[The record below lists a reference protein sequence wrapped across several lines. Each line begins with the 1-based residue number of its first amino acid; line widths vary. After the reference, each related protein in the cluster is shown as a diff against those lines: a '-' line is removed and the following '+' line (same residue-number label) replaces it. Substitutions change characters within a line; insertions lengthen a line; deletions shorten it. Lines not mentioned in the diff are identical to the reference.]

1 MNFKNL
7 ERLPQIVMQ
16 YALQLEICYLDIVMK
31 RVENLDEFCV
41 HCSKTTSRST
51 AWYAC
56 DQCCR
61 WIHESCSAEPAENQQ
76 FLCKHCTI

>member
-1 MNFKNL
+1 MDDVAIRSEFSMWLSEISKKTINANFSKY
-7 ERLPQIVMQ
+7 E
-16 YALQLEICYLDIVMK
+16 
-31 RVENLDEFCV
+31 ENLDEFCV

-61 WIHESCSAEPAENQQ
+61 WIHESCSAEPAENEQ